1 LELGNGQFVKVKGPS
16 ARGSYWAMEVVI
28 GRDEAIA
35 GCDLKARTSLQG
47 RFGVR
52 VVWIEFVRFMVA
64 DHAAAAA
71 PIFP

>member
-1 LELGNGQFVKVKGPS
+1 
-16 ARGSYWAMEVVI
+16 MEVVI

-64 DHAAAAA
+64 DHAAATA